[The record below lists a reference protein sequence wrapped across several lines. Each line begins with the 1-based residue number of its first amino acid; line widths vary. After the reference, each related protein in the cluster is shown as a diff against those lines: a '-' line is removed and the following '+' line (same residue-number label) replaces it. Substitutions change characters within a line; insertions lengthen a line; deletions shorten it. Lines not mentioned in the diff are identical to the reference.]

1 MTRKPLEIGSLDDF
15 APKRQDPAEPQHGNE
30 PPARIETSGAGWS
43 RREAPVEGQFTIRAN
58 LDTIARF
65 KAMCR
70 PAGGGRFTYG
80 EMLERLMDQ
89 VNRK

>member
-15 APKRQDPAEPQHGNE
+15 APKLQDQVHPQRKSENSAKVE
-30 PPARIETSGAGWS
+30 ASDAGWN
-43 RREAPVEGQFTIRAN
+43 RREAPAEGQFTIRAN
-58 LDTIARF
+58 LNTIARF

-70 PAGGGRFTYG
+70 PASGGRFTYG

-89 VNRK
+89 VERR